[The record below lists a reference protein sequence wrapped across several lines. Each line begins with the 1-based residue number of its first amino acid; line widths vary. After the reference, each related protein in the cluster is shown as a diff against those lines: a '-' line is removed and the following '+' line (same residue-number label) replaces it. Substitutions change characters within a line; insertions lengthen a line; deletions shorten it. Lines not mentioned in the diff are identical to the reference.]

1 MSTRTREEVQK
12 IYADD
17 PENYDKVRLV
27 DLRGQIVSNHDVSL
41 FEQMLPIDPGDMRVV
56 EIGAGTGRFTL
67 PALARNYHITAT
79 DVNQSMLEL
88 LSDKVAEKGWS
99 DRCTIQTEDIFNLS
113 FDDNSIDYL
122 FCLHVIPRFA
132 TLADQDAAIREM
144 VRVLKP
150 GGRLLFNYNNRT
162 SFWGFLYKGYST
174 KSSEMKAILAKANM
188 KIQMQRGKWFVN
200 RTLINKIP
208 LFIGRML
215 VILDDL
221 MLSFLPNFAWDV
233 FIVAQKDQEQQ

>member
-1 MSTRTREEVQK
+1 MANRTREDVK
-12 IYADD
+12 RIYASDAD
-17 PENYDKVRLV
+17 QYDKVRLL
-27 DLRGQIVSNHDVSL
+27 DKRGQIVSNHDVRL
-41 FEQMLPIDPGDMRVV
+41 FEQMLPVEPGNMRVV

-88 LSDKVAEKGWS
+88 LSGKVAEKGWS
-99 DRCTIQTEDIFNLS
+99 DRCKIQTEDIFNLS
-113 FDDNSIDYL
+113 FEDNSIDYL

-132 TLADQDAAIREM
+132 TLEDQDAAIREM

-150 GGRLLFNYNNRT
+150 GGRLLFNYNNRS
-162 SFWGFLYKGYST
+162 SFYGLLYKGYST
-174 KSSEMKAILAKANM
+174 KSSEMKAILVKANM

-208 LFIGRML
+208 LFMGRLL
-215 VILDDL
+215 VMFDRL
-221 MLSFLPNFAWDV
+221 MLRFLPNSAWDI
-233 FIVAQKDQEQQ
+233 FLVAHKEQQ